1 MKKNKLLVIALF
13 CFSVIAL
20 MGCARKEIRNLDSQ
34 GVNIICFG
42 NSLTFGYGANPGEDY
57 PSILAKL
64 INAPV
69 INAGIDGDDTSIAL
83 KRIESDCLD
92 REPLLVII
100 ELCGNDFL
108 RKLPMETTI
117 NNTKEMIE
125 RIQARGAMAA
135 IADTSVGMFLAEY
148 RRAFS
153 RLAREK
159 GVIFIPRIMN
169 GIITNPSMKSDF
181 LHPNANGY
189 KLIAQRIRSSIAPYL
204 QQNAKLRMTTK

>member
-1 MKKNKLLVIALF
+1 
-13 CFSVIAL
+13 
-20 MGCARKEIRNLDSQ
+20 
-34 GVNIICFG
+34 
-42 NSLTFGYGANPGEDY
+42 
-57 PSILAKL
+57 
-64 INAPV
+64 
-69 INAGIDGDDTSIAL
+69 
-83 KRIESDCLD
+83 
-92 REPLLVII
+92 
-100 ELCGNDFL
+100 
-108 RKLPMETTI
+108 METTI